1 MKETV
6 RISCLFSFALR
17 VYARGGIIVL
27 KEVVAMK
34 EIANKRYIA
43 LNNHLILCVVLFV
56 VFIFI
61 SFFSFVD
68 REIFGGVF
76 FSLLTLLP
84 IMVFLLSPIYYV
96 FSSKEIIIVYCLGK
110 KECIVWQD
118 VRSITLYGSWLLR
131 VGGLPTYS
139 FAYPQREKMPFYMN
153 GEIAKTIKTK
163 KLIKM
168 YWDKEIF

>member
-96 FSSKEIIIVYCLGK
+96 FSSKEIIIVYWEKRMYRMARCEKHHSLWQLVTKGRWLTNLFFCLSSK
-110 KECIVWQD
+110 RKNAL
-118 VRSITLYGSWLLR
+118 LYEWGNC
-131 VGGLPTYS
+131 
-139 FAYPQREKMPFYMN
+139 QNNKN
-153 GEIAKTIKTK
+153 QEI
-163 KLIKM
+163 
-168 YWDKEIF
+168 D

>member
-76 FSLLTLLP
+76 SPCLL
-84 IMVFLLSPIYYV
+84 YY
-96 FSSKEIIIVYCLGK
+96 
-110 KECIVWQD
+110 Q
-118 VRSITLYGSWLLR
+118 
-131 VGGLPTYS
+131 
-139 FAYPQREKMPFYMN
+139 
-153 GEIAKTIKTK
+153 
-163 KLIKM
+163 
-168 YWDKEIF
+168 